1 MTITVLIII
10 YSLLA
15 LLMDSLNGINNNLK
29 FNRLINIVQFIL
41 LVIGSIFL
49 IIVIYV

>member
-1 MTITVLIII
+1 MIITVLIII

-15 LLMDSLNGINNNLK
+15 LLMDSLNGINKNLK
-29 FNRLINIVQFIL
+29 FNRLINIVQLIL

-49 IIVIYV
+49 VIVICV